1 MNMEL
6 NFQNSTALIFVLSF
20 LVQLFYYLYFF
31 IRLSFK
37 DKNDDTIEYN
47 YPPLSIIIA
56 ARNEEENLT
65 NNLPLLFKQDYP
77 EFQVVVV
84 NDRSWDA
91 SLDVLQA
98 YYQKYENLK
107 VVENPDVGKDGFAKK
122 FAITLGIKAAD
133 YDKLVF
139 IDADCVPS
147 SNQWLKEI
155 VKGFSN
161 NKQIVLGAGPY
172 ERTKGFLNKL
182 IRFDANFIAVQYLSF
197 AKAKNPYMGVGR
209 NLAYTQEIYD
219 SVRGFKNHYYIPS
232 GDDDLFV
239 NETASKKN
247 TAVVFNENALTFS
260 KPKDTFKS
268 WFYQKKRHISTGKH
282 YKFKDKVL
290 LTLYPFSLLIFY
302 ISLILLM
309 VIHNWWYIALSL
321 AAFRMLLQILIF
333 IRPFKIFKSKDL
345 LLMLPIWE
353 IIMLFLAPVIMINN
367 KIHKVDKW
375 T

>member
-6 NFQNSTALIFVLSF
+6 NFQNSIALVFILAF
-20 LVQLFYYLYFF
+20 LVQLFYFLFFF

-37 DKNDDTIEYN
+37 DKIQETAEFSF
-47 YPPLSIIIA
+47 PPVSIIIA

-65 NNLPLLFKQDYP
+65 NNLPILFEQDYP
-77 EFQVVVV
+77 EFQIIVV

-107 VVENPDVGKDGFAKK
+107 VVENPDLGKDGFAKK
-122 FAITLGIKAAD
+122 FALTLGIKAAD

-139 IDADCVPS
+139 IDADCLPS
-147 SNQWLKEI
+147 SNQWLKELT
-155 VKGFSN
+155 KGFSE

-172 ERTKGFLNKL
+172 NRTKGFLNKL
-182 IRFDANFIAVQYLSF
+182 IRFDANFIAIQYLSF
-197 AKAKNPYMGVGR
+197 AKAKIPYMGVGR

-239 NETASKKN
+239 NETATPKN

-260 KPKDTFKS
+260 IPKNTFKS
-268 WFYQKKRHISTGKH
+268 WYYQKKRHISTGKH
-282 YKFKDKVL
+282 YKLKDKIL

-302 ISLILLM
+302 TSLIFLL
-309 VIHNWWYIALSL
+309 VIHNWWYIALSV

-333 IRPFKIFKSKDL
+333 MRPFKILRSKDL
-345 LLMLPIWE
+345 LIILPLWE
-353 IIMLFLAPVIMINN
+353 IIMLFLTPIIMLNN
-367 KIHKVDKW
+367 KTHKVDKW

>member
-1 MNMEL
+1 MNMEFNL
-6 NFQNSTALIFVLSF
+6 ESSIALVYLFTF
-20 LVQLFYYLYFF
+20 FVQLFYFLFFF

-37 DKNDDTIEYN
+37 DKNQDLNNFT
-47 YPPLSIIIA
+47 YPPVSIIIA

-65 NNLPLLFKQDYP
+65 DNLPNLFEQDYP
-77 EFQVVVV
+77 EFQVIVV

-107 VVENPDVGKDGFAKK
+107 VVENPDLGKDGFAKK

-155 VKGFSN
+155 VKGFSH

-172 ERTKGFLNKL
+172 EHTKGFLNKL
-182 IRFDANFIAVQYLSF
+182 IRFDANFIAIQYLSF
-197 AKAKNPYMGVGR
+197 AKAKTPYMGVGR

-239 NETASKKN
+239 NETANKKN

-260 KPKDTFKS
+260 KPKETFKS

-282 YKFKDKVL
+282 YKLKDKIL

-302 ISLILLM
+302 ISLFFLL
-309 VIHNWWYIALSL
+309 VIHNWWYIALSI
-321 AAFRMLLQILIF
+321 AVFRMLLQILIF
-333 IRPFKIFKSKDL
+333 IRPFKILKSKDL
-345 LLMLPIWE
+345 LLILPIWE
-353 IIMLFLAPVIMINN
+353 IILLFLTPVIMINN
-367 KIHKVDKW
+367 KTHKVDKW